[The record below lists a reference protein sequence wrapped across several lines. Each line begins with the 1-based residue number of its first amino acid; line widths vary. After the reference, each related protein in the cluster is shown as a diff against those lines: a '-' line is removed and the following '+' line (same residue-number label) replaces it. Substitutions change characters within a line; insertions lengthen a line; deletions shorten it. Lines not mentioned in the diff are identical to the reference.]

1 MWTRATG
8 THVSAPPHA
17 GIDDRIAH
25 WIVTGPT
32 AEACTRR
39 RALVTDHVSVH
50 ISRPAHT
57 TTCTT

>member
-1 MWTRATG
+1 M
-8 THVSAPPHA
+8 SAPPHA

-39 RALVTDHVSVH
+39 RALVTDHLSVH

-57 TTCTT
+57 TTCAT